1 MIDYVLV
8 YSFFMQFFLTFD
20 SVEHLEYMLEK
31 YKNGASDITSI
42 LYSANTL
49 RCACCATW
57 IGENSRKSIIKEMN
71 AEHIYNPYL
80 KELINE
86 YQELKDM
93 ALPDDYDFCEICE
106 SDDIYYNTAL
116 KQWWCADCDCSIQ
129 EFVDNTK
136 EADRYMNEHTPIHEQ
151 SKEYCKHCNKFVYY
165 TIIDEEVNGYDYW
178 WNKCT
183 ECGKHI
189 HVFPCWSYIAAHSCS
204 ICRGIADEL
213 ALERELEE
221 E

>member
-1 MIDYVLV
+1 MQFTQTIPENALKICYDRADETVPLMYDDKVIGDVLV
-8 YSFFMQFFLTFD
+8 KWQ
-20 SVEHLEYMLEK
+20 
-31 YKNGASDITSI
+31 
-42 LYSANTL
+42 
-49 RCACCATW
+49 
-57 IGENSRKSIIKEMN
+57 ENIMC
-71 AEHIYNPYL
+71 
-80 KELINE
+80 IN
-86 YQELKDM
+86 
-93 ALPDDYDFCEICE
+93 IH
-106 SDDIYYNTAL
+106 N
-116 KQWWCADCDCSIQ
+116 
-129 EFVDNTK
+129 K
-136 EADRYMNEHTPIHEQ
+136 EAVIFFTSLKGPARVSIMDTPIHEQ